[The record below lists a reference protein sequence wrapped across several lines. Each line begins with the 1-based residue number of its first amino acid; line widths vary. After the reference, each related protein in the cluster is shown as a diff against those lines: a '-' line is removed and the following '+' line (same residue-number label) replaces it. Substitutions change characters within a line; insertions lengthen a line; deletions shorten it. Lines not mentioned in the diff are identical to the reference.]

1 MNSTGYPAPSPQ
13 SPESADLSANW
24 VSTLADLVRHASTC
38 LPDDVLA
45 ALRNGA
51 KTAEM
56 PRAATILSTICSNA
70 DLAARNATPMCQDTG
85 TLTFWVE
92 HPAGISQRR
101 ISKAIREA
109 VALATARGFLR
120 QNTILPVDGKSV
132 ADNVADGAPSIH
144 FEEVEGGPV
153 RVSLLLK
160 GGGCENMSC
169 QYSLPDASLS
179 AGRDLAGVRACIL
192 HAVWRAQ
199 GMGCAPGILG
209 VCIGGDRAE
218 GYIRAKRQLLRPLD
232 DESPDPL
239 LAGLERT
246 VLKEAN
252 TLGIGPMGLG
262 GNTTL
267 LGVKIGGASRLPAS
281 FFVTVAYSC
290 WACRRQTV
298 EIDPATGLSTTE
310 SEVRHD

>member
-1 MNSTGYPAPSPQ
+1 MDSATSTPFPM
-13 SPESADLSANW
+13 ENW
-24 VSTLADLVRHASTC
+24 VSTVIDLVRHASTR
-38 LPDDVLA
+38 LPADVLEA
-45 ALRNGA
+45 IRAGA
-51 KTAEM
+51 EAAEM
-56 PRAATILSTICSNA
+56 PRAATILGTLCKNA
-70 DLAARNATPMCQDTG
+70 ELAAQNSTPMCQDTG

-92 HPAGISQRR
+92 HPAGVSQRP
-101 ISKAIREA
+101 ISEAIRRG
-109 VALATARGFLR
+109 VAAATARGYLR

-132 ADNVADGAPSIH
+132 PENVADGAPTVH
-144 FEEVEGGPV
+144 FEETEGGPV
-153 RVSLLLK
+153 RIHLLLK

-179 AGRDLAGVRACIL
+179 AGRDLAGVRGCIL

-218 GYIRAKRQLLRPLD
+218 GYARAKRQLLRKLG
-232 DESPDPL
+232 DESEDPL

-246 VLKEAN
+246 VLREAN

-267 LGVKIGGASRLPAS
+267 LGVKICGASRLPAS

-290 WACRRQTV
+290 WACRRHSV
-298 EIDPATGLSTTE
+298 AIDPETGLPDE

>member
-1 MNSTGYPAPSPQ
+1 MDSAPASTFPM
-13 SPESADLSANW
+13 ENW
-24 VSTLADLVRHASTC
+24 VSTVVDLVRRASTR
-38 LPDDVLA
+38 LPADVLEA
-45 ALRNGA
+45 IRVGA
-51 KTAEM
+51 ETAEM
-56 PRAATILSTICSNA
+56 PRAATILSTLCQNA
-70 DLAARNATPMCQDTG
+70 ELASRNSTPVCQDTG

-92 HPAGISQRR
+92 HPAGVSQR
-101 ISKAIREA
+101 KLAEAIRRA
-109 VALATARGFLR
+109 VADATALGYLR

-132 ADNVADGAPSIH
+132 ADNVAEGAPSIH
-144 FEEVEGGPV
+144 FEETDGGPV
-153 RVSLLLK
+153 RMHLLLK

-169 QYSLPDASLS
+169 QYSLPDDSLS

-218 GYIRAKRQLLRPLD
+218 GYLRAKRQLLRPLG

-246 VLKEAN
+246 VLREAN

-267 LGVKIGGASRLPAS
+267 LGVKIAGASRLPAS
-281 FFVTVAYSC
+281 FFVTIAYSC
-290 WACRRQTV
+290 WACRRHSLAA
-298 EIDPATGLSTTE
+298 DPMTGLAEE
-310 SEVRHD
+310 SEAPHD

>member
-1 MNSTGYPAPSPQ
+1 MDSATSTPFPM
-13 SPESADLSANW
+13 ENW
-24 VSTLADLVRHASTC
+24 VSTVIDLVRHASTR
-38 LPDDVLA
+38 LPPDVLEA
-45 ALRNGA
+45 IRAGA
-51 KTAEM
+51 EAAEM
-56 PRAATILSTICSNA
+56 PRAATILGTLCKNA
-70 DLAARNATPMCQDTG
+70 ELAARNSTPMCQDTG

-92 HPAGISQRR
+92 HPAGVSQRLV
-101 ISKAIREA
+101 SEAIRRA
-109 VALATARGFLR
+109 VAAATARGYLR

-132 ADNVADGAPSIH
+132 PENVADGAPTVH
-144 FEEVEGGPV
+144 FEETEGGPV
-153 RVSLLLK
+153 RIHLLLK

-218 GYIRAKRQLLRPLD
+218 GYARAKRQLLRKLG
-232 DESPDPL
+232 DESEDPL
-239 LAGLERT
+239 LAGLEHT
-246 VLKEAN
+246 VLREAN

-267 LGVKIGGASRLPAS
+267 LGVKICGASRLPAS

-290 WACRRQTV
+290 WACRRHTMA
-298 EIDPATGLSTTE
+298 IDPETGLPDE

>member
-1 MNSTGYPAPSPQ
+1 MNSPS
-13 SPESADLSANW
+13 ELSFQKENW
-24 VSTLADLVRHASTC
+24 VSTLADLVRHTSTR
-38 LPDDVLA
+38 LPDDVLD
-45 ALRNGA
+45 ALRQGA

-56 PRAATILSTICSNA
+56 PRAATILTTICNNA
-70 DLAARNATPMCQDTG
+70 DLAARNATPICQDTG

-92 HPAGISQRR
+92 HPAGVSQRR
-101 ISKAIREA
+101 VSEAICEA

-132 ADNVADGAPSIH
+132 ANNVADGAPSIH
-144 FEEVEGGPV
+144 FEEVADGPV

-179 AGRDLAGVRACIL
+179 AGRDLAGVRACVL

-199 GMGCAPGILG
+199 GMGCAPGIVG

-218 GYIRAKRQLLRPLD
+218 GYLRAKRQLLRPLD

-267 LGVKIGGASRLPAS
+267 LGIKIAGASRLPAS

-298 EIDPATGLSTTE
+298 EIDPVTGLSITE
-310 SEVRHD
+310 SEVCHD

>member
-1 MNSTGYPAPSPQ
+1 MNSTDSPIPVPH
-13 SPESADLSANW
+13 SPISADLSANW
-24 VSTLADLVRHASTC
+24 ASTLVDLVRRTSTR
-38 LPDDVLA
+38 LPDDVLDA
-45 ALRNGA
+45 IRKGA
-51 KTAEM
+51 DAAEM
-56 PRAATILSTICSNA
+56 PRAATILSTICKNA
-70 DLAARNATPMCQDTG
+70 DLAARNSTPMCQDTG

-92 HPAGISQRR
+92 HPAGVSQRR
-101 ISKAIREA
+101 ISEAIREA
-109 VALATARGFLR
+109 VAAATARGFLR
-120 QNTILPVDGKSV
+120 QNTILPVDGRSV
-132 ADNVADGAPSIH
+132 PENVADGAPSIH
-144 FEEVEGGPV
+144 FEEIDGGPV

-169 QYSLPDASLS
+169 QYSLPDDSLS

-199 GMGCAPGILG
+199 GMGCAPGVLG

-218 GYIRAKRQLLRPLD
+218 GYLRAKRQLLRPLD
-232 DESPDPL
+232 DESPDQL

-267 LGVKIGGASRLPAS
+267 LGVKIAGASRLPAS

-298 EIDPATGLSTTE
+298 EIDPATGLAVAE

>member
-1 MNSTGYPAPSPQ
+1 MNSPS
-13 SPESADLSANW
+13 ELSFQKENW
-24 VSTLADLVRHASTC
+24 VATLTDLVRRTSTR

-45 ALRNGA
+45 ALRKGA
-51 KTAEM
+51 ETAEM
-56 PRAATILSTICSNA
+56 PRAATILSTICQNA

-92 HPAGISQRR
+92 HPAGVSQRR
-101 ISKAIREA
+101 IAAAIREA
-109 VALATARGFLR
+109 VAASTHGGFLR
-120 QNTILPVDGKSV
+120 QNTILPVDGRSV
-132 ADNVADGAPSIH
+132 PENVADGAPSIH
-144 FEEVEGGPV
+144 FEEVDDGPV

-218 GYIRAKRQLLRPLD
+218 GYAVAKKQLLRPLD
-232 DESPDPL
+232 DISPDPVLSQMEQKL
-239 LAGLERT
+239 LDD
-246 VLKEAN
+246 AN
-252 TLGIGPMGLG
+252 TLEIGPMGLG
-262 GNTTL
+262 GRTTL
-267 LGVKIGGASRLPAS
+267 LGVKLAGVSRLPAS

-290 WACRRQTV
+290 WACRRATIF
-298 EIDPATGLSTTE
+298 IDVATGRET
-310 SEVRHD
+310 EVRR